1 MDMTPA
7 EVATCICDIYEKLGR
22 LECRLENTRGD
33 LVTTIE
39 RNRQHTEEFL
49 NQQTDIENK
58 IDIALTTA
66 VHELIEYL
74 RYQDIQALD
83 EEEFLLR
90 VRELIRVE
98 QDERLPFLKESRASR
113 KDYRQSETCT
123 T

>member
-49 NQQTDIENK
+49 NQQT
-58 IDIALTTA
+58 
-66 VHELIEYL
+66 
-74 RYQDIQALD
+74 
-83 EEEFLLR
+83 EE
-90 VRELIRVE
+90 
-98 QDERLPFLKESRASR
+98 KE
-113 KDYRQSETCT
+113 
-123 T
+123 

>member
-1 MDMTPA
+1 MDMTLA
-7 EVATCICDIYEKLGR
+7 EAATCICDIYEKLGR

-33 LVTTIE
+33 LGTVIE
-39 RNRQHTEEFL
+39 RNRRHAEEL
-49 NQQTDIENK
+49 LSQQTDVENK

-98 QDERLPFLKESRASR
+98 QDEHLPF
-113 KDYRQSETCT
+113 
-123 T
+123 

>member
-7 EVATCICDIYEKLGR
+7 EVATCICDIYEKIGR
-22 LECRLENTRGD
+22 LECRLENTQRD
-33 LVTTIE
+33 LSTAIE
-39 RNRQHTEEFL
+39 QNRQHTEGL
-49 NQQTDIENK
+49 LSQQTDVENK

-98 QDERLPFLKESRASR
+98 QDEHFPF
-113 KDYRQSETCT
+113 
-123 T
+123 

>member
-1 MDMTPA
+1 MDMTLA

-33 LVTTIE
+33 LGTVIE
-39 RNRQHTEEFL
+39 RNRRHVEEL
-49 NQQTDIENK
+49 LSQQTDVENK

-98 QDERLPFLKESRASR
+98 QDEHLPF
-113 KDYRQSETCT
+113 
-123 T
+123 

>member
-1 MDMTPA
+1 MDMTLA

-33 LVTTIE
+33 LGTVIE
-39 RNRQHTEEFL
+39 RNRRHAEEL
-49 NQQTDIENK
+49 LSQQTDAENK

-98 QDERLPFLKESRASR
+98 QDEHLPF
-113 KDYRQSETCT
+113 
-123 T
+123 

>member
-1 MDMTPA
+1 MTPV

-33 LVTTIE
+33 LGTAIE
-39 RNRQHTEEFL
+39 QNRRHKEELFS
-49 NQQTDIENK
+49 QQTDVENK

-90 VRELIRVE
+90 VREFIRVE
-98 QDERLPFLKESRASR
+98 QDEHLPF
-113 KDYRQSETCT
+113 
-123 T
+123 

>member
-1 MDMTPA
+1 MTPV

-33 LVTTIE
+33 LGTAIE
-39 RNRQHTEEFL
+39 QNRRHTEELFS
-49 NQQTDIENK
+49 QQTEVDNE

-98 QDERLPFLKESRASR
+98 QDEHLPF
-113 KDYRQSETCT
+113 
-123 T
+123 

>member
-90 VRELIRVE
+90 VRALIRVE
-98 QDERLPFLKESRASR
+98 QDERLPF
-113 KDYRQSETCT
+113 
-123 T
+123 

>member
-33 LVTTIE
+33 LGTAIE
-39 RNRQHTEEFL
+39 RSRRHAEEL
-49 NQQTDIENK
+49 LSQQTDAENK

-98 QDERLPFLKESRASR
+98 QDERLPF
-113 KDYRQSETCT
+113 
-123 T
+123 

>member
-1 MDMTPA
+1 MTPV

-22 LECRLENTRGD
+22 LECRIENTRGD
-33 LVTTIE
+33 LGTAIE
-39 RNRQHTEEFL
+39 QNRRHTEELFS
-49 NQQTDIENK
+49 QQTDAENK

-98 QDERLPFLKESRASR
+98 QDEHLPF
-113 KDYRQSETCT
+113 
-123 T
+123 

>member
-1 MDMTPA
+1 MTPV

-33 LVTTIE
+33 LGTAIE
-39 RNRQHTEEFL
+39 QNRRHTEELFS
-49 NQQTDIENK
+49 QQTDVENK

-83 EEEFLLR
+83 EEESLLR

-98 QDERLPFLKESRASR
+98 QDEHLPF
-113 KDYRQSETCT
+113 
-123 T
+123 

>member
-1 MDMTPA
+1 MDMTLA

-33 LVTTIE
+33 LGTVIE
-39 RNRQHTEEFL
+39 RNRRHAEEL
-49 NQQTDIENK
+49 LSQQTDVENK
-58 IDIALTTA
+58 IDIALTTT

-98 QDERLPFLKESRASR
+98 QDEHLPF
-113 KDYRQSETCT
+113 
-123 T
+123 

>member
-22 LECRLENTRGD
+22 LECRLENTRRRFSHHNR
-33 LVTTIE
+33 T
-39 RNRQHTEEFL
+39 NRQHTEEFL

-98 QDERLPFLKESRASR
+98 QDERLPF
-113 KDYRQSETCT
+113 
-123 T
+123 

>member
-1 MDMTPA
+1 MA
-7 EVATCICDIYEKLGR
+7 
-22 LECRLENTRGD
+22 
-33 LVTTIE
+33 IE
-39 RNRQHTEEFL
+39 RNKRHTEEL
-49 NQQTDIENK
+49 LSQQTDVENK

-98 QDERLPFLKESRASR
+98 QDERLPF
-113 KDYRQSETCT
+113 
-123 T
+123 

>member
-1 MDMTPA
+1 MSILDNFDVVGVPRTFSIA
-7 EVATCICDIYEKLGR
+7 EVRILKNRISFNLATASEIGYP
-22 LECRLENTRGD
+22 
-33 LVTTIE
+33 
-39 RNRQHTEEFL
+39 H
-49 NQQTDIENK
+49 QQTDIENK

-98 QDERLPFLKESRASR
+98 QDERLPF
-113 KDYRQSETCT
+113 
-123 T
+123 

>member
-7 EVATCICDIYEKLGR
+7 EVATCICDIYEKIGR
-22 LECRLENTRGD
+22 LECRLENTQRD
-33 LVTTIE
+33 LGTAIE
-39 RNRQHTEEFL
+39 QNRQHTEGL
-49 NQQTDIENK
+49 LSQQIDVENK

-90 VRELIRVE
+90 VRELICVE
-98 QDERLPFLKESRASR
+98 QDEHFPF
-113 KDYRQSETCT
+113 
-123 T
+123 

>member
-1 MDMTPA
+1 MDMTLA
-7 EVATCICDIYEKLGR
+7 EVTTCICDIYEKLGR

-33 LVTTIE
+33 LGTVIE
-39 RNRQHTEEFL
+39 RNRRHAEEL
-49 NQQTDIENK
+49 LSQQTDVENK

-98 QDERLPFLKESRASR
+98 QDEHLPF
-113 KDYRQSETCT
+113 
-123 T
+123 

>member
-1 MDMTPA
+1 MDMTLA

-33 LVTTIE
+33 LGTVIE
-39 RNRQHTEEFL
+39 RNRRHAEEL
-49 NQQTDIENK
+49 LSQQTDVENK

-74 RYQDIQALD
+74 RYQDVQALD

-98 QDERLPFLKESRASR
+98 QDEHLPF
-113 KDYRQSETCT
+113 
-123 T
+123 

>member
-7 EVATCICDIYEKLGR
+7 EVATCICDIYEKIGR
-22 LECRLENTRGD
+22 LECRLENTQRD
-33 LVTTIE
+33 LGTAIE
-39 RNRQHTEEFL
+39 QNRQHTEGL
-49 NQQTDIENK
+49 LSQQTDVENK

-90 VRELIRVE
+90 VREFIRVE
-98 QDERLPFLKESRASR
+98 QDEHFPF
-113 KDYRQSETCT
+113 
-123 T
+123 

>member
-74 RYQDIQALD
+74 QYQDIQALD

-90 VRELIRVE
+90 IRELIRVE
-98 QDERLPFLKESRASR
+98 QDERLPF
-113 KDYRQSETCT
+113 
-123 T
+123 

>member
-33 LVTTIE
+33 LDTAIE
-39 RNRQHTEEFL
+39 RSRRHAEEL
-49 NQQTDIENK
+49 LSQQTDVENK

-98 QDERLPFLKESRASR
+98 QDERLPF
-113 KDYRQSETCT
+113 
-123 T
+123 

>member
-1 MDMTPA
+1 MDMTPT

-22 LECRLENTRGD
+22 LECRLENTQGD
-33 LVTTIE
+33 LGTAIE
-39 RNRQHTEEFL
+39 RNRRHTEEL
-49 NQQTDIENK
+49 LSQQTDVENK

-83 EEEFLLR
+83 EEEFFLR

-98 QDERLPFLKESRASR
+98 QDEHLPF
-113 KDYRQSETCT
+113 
-123 T
+123 

>member
-33 LVTTIE
+33 LVATIE

-74 RYQDIQALD
+74 QYQDIQALD

-98 QDERLPFLKESRASR
+98 QDERLPF
-113 KDYRQSETCT
+113 
-123 T
+123 

>member
-1 MDMTPA
+1 MDMTPV

-33 LVTTIE
+33 FGTAIE
-39 RNRQHTEEFL
+39 QNRRHTEELFS
-49 NQQTDIENK
+49 QQTDVENK

-98 QDERLPFLKESRASR
+98 QDEHLPF
-113 KDYRQSETCT
+113 
-123 T
+123 